1 MAGAGDGAEG
11 GTAWLSDRDPCP
23 LFSMAA
29 AHRRPFPLSL
39 PVFPQAG
46 KGQPLAAIDANS
58 AEGRATGQRFKVS
71 GYPTLIYFEY
81 VPDP

>member
-1 MAGAGDGAEG
+1 MF
-11 GTAWLSDRDPCP
+11 L
-23 LFSMAA
+23 
-29 AHRRPFPLSL
+29 
-39 PVFPQAG
+39 QAG

-81 VPDP
+81 VLCA